1 MVFIAEAL
9 FFHRARIVGVCAN
22 SNLNLSRCLL
32 SVKLVGLVYYI
43 PIGAVSSLVLH
54 IDQGG
59 VLINPQGRLLFMSAS
74 VLRSPSSAHLA
85 INPVALGTGYD
96 ECRQDDPIVS
106 S

>member
-1 MVFIAEAL
+1 MVFVAKAF

-43 PIGAVSSLVLH
+43 PIGAVSSLVLY

-59 VLINPQGRLLFMSAS
+59 VLINPQRK
-74 VLRSPSSAHLA
+74 
-85 INPVALGTGYD
+85 VALH
-96 ECRQDDPIVS
+96 VS
-106 S
+106 FGPT